1 MTKATAA
8 SRGSGGG
15 RAATRAKAG
24 SKAGSKARVESR
36 STAATKTT
44 APSRRRG
51 AAGPPASAS
60 VQELMVHAYA
70 MENEAAERYAEF
82 ADAMEVH
89 NNLEVA
95 ELFRKMA
102 RIENLHAQQIRERM
116 GWHEVPAPASGAYRW
131 DALEAPETADHGELH
146 YLMTPHHALQIA
158 RINEE
163 RARRFYA
170 RLASAATDD
179 AVRTAAEEMRDEEA
193 EHVQLIDEWL
203 ARTPA
208 PESGWSTDLD
218 PPNYNE

>member
-1 MTKATAA
+1 MTKASGTG
-8 SRGSGGG
+8 RGGG
-15 RAATRAKAG
+15 AGRASKTGGKGTRAAAAAKPAPRVRRA
-24 SKAGSKARVESR
+24 R
-36 STAATKTT
+36 S
-44 APSRRRG
+44 G
-51 AAGPPASAS
+51 AALVTAS
-60 VQELMVHAYA
+60 VEELMIHAYA

-116 GWHEVPAPASGAYRW
+116 GWHTVPAPASGAYRW
-131 DALEAPETADHGELH
+131 DGLEGPETADHGELH

-158 RINEE
+158 RVNEE
-163 RARRFYA
+163 RARRFYEG
-170 RLASAATDD
+170 LASVATDD
-179 AVRTAAEEMRDEEA
+179 EVRSAAEEMRDEEA
-193 EHVQLIDEWL
+193 DHVRLIDEWI

-208 PESGWSTDLD
+208 PERDWSADLD

>member
-1 MTKATAA
+1 MTTKGRAKSA
-8 SRGSGGG
+8 SR
-15 RAATRAKAG
+15 AW
-24 SKAGSKARVESR
+24 
-36 STAATKTT
+36 
-44 APSRRRG
+44 
-51 AAGPPASAS
+51 ASAVTAS
-60 VQELMVHAYA
+60 VQELMIHAYA

-89 NNLEVA
+89 NNAEVA

-116 GWHEVPAPASGAYRW
+116 GWHAVPAPAAGAYSW
-131 DALEAPETADHGELH
+131 EGLEGPETADHGDLH

-163 RARRFYA
+163 RARLFYA
-170 RLASAATDD
+170 ALAAQATSDE
-179 AVRTAAEEMRDEEA
+179 VRAAAEEMCEEEA
-193 EHVQLIDEWL
+193 EHVRLIDEWL

-208 PESGWSTDLD
+208 PDKSWSTDLD